1 VDGSAFRL
9 LRFPIFHTSPII
21 LWNIITPYTEYLP
34 KTKARLSTKE
44 VFCMAKVGV
53 EQSLTNITQAL
64 REKGYDVVELK
75 QESDAQNCDCCVV
88 TGLDS
93 NMMGMQDTS
102 TKGSVI
108 DANGM
113 SADEVCQQVESR
125 LQ

>member
-1 VDGSAFRL
+1 
-9 LRFPIFHTSPII
+9 
-21 LWNIITPYTEYLP
+21 
-34 KTKARLSTKE
+34 
-44 VFCMAKVGV
+44 MAKIGV
-53 EQSLTNITQAL
+53 EQSLTNIQMAL

-93 NMMGMQDTS
+93 NIMGMQDIS

-108 DANGM
+108 EASGM
-113 SADEVCQQVESR
+113 SADEVCEQVASR